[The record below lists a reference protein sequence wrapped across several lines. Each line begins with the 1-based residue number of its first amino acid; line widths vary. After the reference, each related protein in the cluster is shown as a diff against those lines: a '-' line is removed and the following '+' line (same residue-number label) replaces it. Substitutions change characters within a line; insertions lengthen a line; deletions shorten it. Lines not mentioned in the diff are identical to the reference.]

1 MIKVVVCGALGK
13 MGRTV
18 AEEIAGDAGLAL
30 VGAIVSPGN
39 AGLGSKIAG
48 VEVTADLAGALLG
61 AGVVVDFTNPKAALE
76 HIAQCAEALTAAVVG
91 TTGFTSDEL
100 AIAKRAAAKI
110 PLIISP
116 NMSAGVNLM
125 FKIVE
130 DVSRALP
137 DFDAEIVEIHHNKK
151 KDAPSGT
158 AARLADVIGG
168 VRTSPK
174 LVHGR
179 MGLVGARK
187 PEEIGMHSLR
197 GGDVVGEHTVIFAGE
212 GERFELTHRAHSRR
226 TFARG
231 TLKAIHFIHGR
242 KPGLYTMA
250 DVLGLSPRS

>member
-1 MIKVVVCGALGK
+1 MIKVIVCGALGK

-18 AEEIAGDAGLAL
+18 VDEIALDGELAL
-30 VGAIVSPGN
+30 AGAIEAPGN
-39 AGLGSKIAG
+39 PGLGSSVGGA
-48 VEVTADLAGALLG
+48 VVTADLAEALTG

-100 AIAKRAAAKI
+100 ALAKKAAGRI

-125 FKIVE
+125 FKIAG
-130 DVSRALP
+130 DVARALP

-158 AARLADVIGG
+158 AARLADIIGG
-168 VRTSPK
+168 VRTSPQ

-179 MGLVGARK
+179 DGLVGARK
-187 PEEIGMHSLR
+187 PDEIGMHSLR

-231 TLKAIHFIHGR
+231 TLRAIHFIYGQ

-250 DVLGLSPRS
+250 DVLGLSSKS

>member
-1 MIKVVVCGALGK
+1 MIKIIVCGALGK

-18 AEEIAGDAGLAL
+18 VEEIAGDKDLKL
-30 VGAIVSPGN
+30 VGAIVSAGN
-39 AGLGSKIAG
+39 AGLGSSLGG
-48 VEVTADLAGALLG
+48 VTVTADLPKALG
-61 AGVVVDFTNPKAALE
+61 ACDVLVDFTNPKAALE
-76 HIAQCAEALTAAVVG
+76 HIQQSAAAGKAAVVG
-91 TTGFTSDEL
+91 TTGFSPEEL
-100 AIAKRAAAKI
+100 ALAKKVADKI

-125 FKIVE
+125 FKIAE
-130 DVSRALP
+130 DVARALP

-151 KDAPSGT
+151 KDSPSGT
-158 AARLADVIGG
+158 AARLAEAIGR
-168 VRTSPK
+168 VRSSSR

-179 MGLVGARK
+179 EGLVGARK
-187 PEEIGMHSLR
+187 PVEIGMHSLR

-231 TLKAIHFIHGR
+231 TLRAIHFIHGK

-250 DVLGLSPRS
+250 DVLGL